1 MNDLLIIDADGH
13 LNEPEDEIRRRMAP
27 TFRDYK
33 PAPVAG
39 SECWD
44 RYLGG
49 TVGKLNCDP
58 RVQLQDMDVE
68 GIDVQV
74 IFPSGLSLSCW
85 KNAGAATDHARNY
98 NDWLAE
104 FCATDAARL
113 KGVAQVALQ
122 DVASAVKEV
131 RRAVEE
137 LGMVTVMMP
146 TNVLDQDIGERQFW
160 PFYEEVQR
168 LGIALAVHGGIN
180 SSERTFG
187 RFNRSFISV
196 HTVAFPFE
204 CMTACTGLVYG
215 GVPETFPELRIAILE
230 GSIGWVPFLMDR
242 MDEEWEIR
250 HVETPL
256 VKRKPSEYLASGQ
269 FYFGFEIEESSIP
282 FVIQR
287 IGADKLVYAS
297 DYPHWDTS
305 WPNTVKMFL
314 GRQDISDADKRLIFG
329 ENPQRLYGFKVS
341 AQIIPSPV
349 GGRG

>member
-1 MNDLLIIDADGH
+1 MKDMLIIDADGH
-13 LNEPEDEIRRRMAP
+13 LSEPEDQIRARMQEQ
-27 TFRDYK
+27 FRSYQ
-33 PAPVAG
+33 PPHVSG
-39 SECWD
+39 SEAWD

-49 TVGKLNCDP
+49 SVGKNNYDP
-58 RVQLQDMDVE
+58 HVQLQDMDVE

-74 IFPSGLSLSCW
+74 IFPSGLSLSAW
-85 KNAGAATDHARNY
+85 KNAGAAADHARAY

-104 FCATDAARL
+104 FCSVDPRRL

-122 DVASAVKEV
+122 DVGAAINEV

-137 LGMVTVMMP
+137 LGLVTVMMP

-168 LGIALAVHGGIN
+168 LGIALSVHGGIN
-180 SSERTFG
+180 SSERMFG
-187 RFNRSFISV
+187 RFSRSFISV

-204 CMTACTGLVYG
+204 CMLACTGLIYA
-215 GVPETFPELRIAILE
+215 GVPETFPDLKIAILE
-230 GSIGWVPFLMDR
+230 GSVGWVPFLMDR

-282 FVIQR
+282 FVIER

-297 DYPHWDTS
+297 DYPHWDSS
-305 WPNTVKMFL
+305 WPNTVKTFL
-314 GRQDISDADKRLIFG
+314 GRDDISDADKRLILG
-329 ENPQRLYGFKVS
+329 ENPQRLYGFRAEV
-341 AQIIPSPV
+341 PV
-349 GGRG
+349 GV